1 MCCCSILGPIRWDG
15 GVLGS
20 FEACLDRALAREFS
34 NFKESSVASLSPH
47 LWQLSDL
54 ISTPENAP
62 TNVLSLDV
70 SGLLTA
76 PAFADQRIANAGGM
90 VESNMA

>member
-1 MCCCSILGPIRWDG
+1 LKPIRWDG

-20 FEACLDRALAREFS
+20 WRRVSIALSPGNFS
-34 NFKESSVASLSPH
+34 NFKESSAASLSPH

-54 ISTPENAP
+54 ILTPENAP

-70 SGLLTA
+70 SGA
-76 PAFADQRIANAGGM
+76 AHRRSFR
-90 VESNMA
+90 